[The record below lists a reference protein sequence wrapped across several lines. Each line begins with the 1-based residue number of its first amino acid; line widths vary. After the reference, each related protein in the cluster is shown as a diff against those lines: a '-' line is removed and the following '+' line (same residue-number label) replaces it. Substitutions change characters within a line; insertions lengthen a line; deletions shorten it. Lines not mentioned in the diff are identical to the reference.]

1 MPTEWWLPDQQ
12 GRYRHPGTGR
22 YMSAQQ
28 FGDMARA
35 AGAGQQEH
43 RQKKPRKPSPPPPV
57 QAPRKK
63 TGKKLKGGPPPEET
77 LSQFSNDLVEVAA
90 EVNRGLKDVVAEVAE
105 RVVDVAKANVRRT
118 APIHNA
124 GAWKGI
130 DYTVYD
136 QDGDIWGEV
145 GYNPKLYR
153 PAHLGNLLEFG
164 GGGDPSPPHW
174 DLKLALNA
182 ETRNFED
189 KVGDYGEVL
198 LETYWS
204 ADPGIKKRWKK

>member
-1 MPTEWWLPDQQ
+1 
-12 GRYRHPGTGR
+12 
-22 YMSAQQ
+22 MSAQQ
-28 FGDMARA
+28 LGDLART
-35 AGAGQQEH
+35 AGAGQREH
-43 RQKKPRKPSPPPPV
+43 KQKKPRKPPPPAPPP

-63 TGKKLKGGPPPEET
+63 LGKPKGGPPPEET
-77 LSQFSNDLVEVAA
+77 LSQFASDLFEVIVEVP
-90 EVNRGLKDVVAEVAE
+90 RGLKDVVAEAAE
-105 RVVDVAKANVRRT
+105 RVVDGAKANVRRT

-124 GAWKGI
+124 GAYKGI
-130 DYTVYD
+130 DYEVYD
-136 QDGDIWGEV
+136 RDGDIWGEV

-174 DLKLALNA
+174 DLALALKA
-182 ETRNFED
+182 EARNYED

-204 ADPGIKKRWKK
+204 ADPGIKKRFKK